1 MIQVAAELNLGKN
14 IFNFE
19 IYQRKEKLSEK
30 WIKCSKWYTV
40 NSKIRNLCVVTYRFI
55 SYDNQSIKPNHF
67 LVDVAC
73 FWVPRKLEF
82 YKITL

>member
-19 IYQRKEKLSEK
+19 IYQRREKLSEK
-30 WIKCSKWYTV
+30 WIKCSKYTV

-55 SYDNQSIKPNHF
+55 YTIIK
-67 LVDVAC
+67 V
-73 FWVPRKLEF
+73 
-82 YKITL
+82 